1 MTETGTED
9 TAAAETAAEAA
20 PETAG
25 NRWWIGAAIV
35 VGVPLLILNGVSKA
49 ARFGD
54 GFLSHWYGQLAV
66 VSVVLAGYALVHAM
80 VGRAYRRRRATDDV
94 EGVR

>member
-1 MTETGTED
+1 MTETTE
-9 TAAAETAAEAA
+9 TTEATETA
-20 PETAG
+20 PETSA

-35 VGVPLLILNGVSKA
+35 VGAPLLILNRVSNA

-54 GFLSHWYGQLAV
+54 GFLSHWYGQVAV
-66 VSVVLAGYALVHAM
+66 GCVVLAGYALVHAM
-80 VGRAYRRRRATDDV
+80 VARAYRRRRAADRA

>member
-1 MTETGTED
+1 MTQTDRETT
-9 TAAAETAAEAA
+9 TAAET
-20 PETAG
+20 TG

-35 VGVPLLILNGVSKA
+35 VGVPLLVLSRVSNA

-54 GFLSHWYGQLAV
+54 GFLSHWYGQLAAGC
-66 VSVVLAGYALVHAM
+66 VVLAGYTLVHAM
-80 VGRAYRRRRATDDV
+80 VARAYRRRRAADAA